1 VLGSLVLSVNHNFGT
16 QVIGDKTGI
25 VEEHK
30 QRQATDEKSSP
41 QACMPATD
49 TRSGGGS
56 GRSSSCSTTT
66 TTTSSS
72 SSSS

>member
-1 VLGSLVLSVNHNFGT
+1 VLGGLVLSVNHNFGT

-56 GRSSSCSTTT
+56 GGGRRSSCS
-66 TTTSSS
+66 TTSSS
-72 SSSS
+72 SS

>member
-1 VLGSLVLSVNHNFGT
+1 LVLSVNHNFGT

-49 TRSGGGS
+49 TRSGGGRRRSS
-56 GRSSSCSTTT
+56 GSSSCST

-72 SSSS
+72 SSSSS

>member
-56 GRSSSCSTTT
+56 GGGRRSSCS
-66 TTTSSS
+66 TTSSS
-72 SSSS
+72 SS